1 MGCDDKLYQRRIRQG
16 ALIPGK
22 VDEEQFLILVEMS
35 SLRSEKMVEALL
47 EHLVHGKSRVSVC
60 EKYAV
65 ESRYFSTS
73 LNRLQRLS
81 YFAAQIAGYYG

>member
-1 MGCDDKLYQRRIRQG
+1 MGCGDKLYQRRIRQG

-35 SLRSEKMVEALL
+35 SLRSEKIIQALQ
-47 EHLVHGKSRVSVC
+47 EHLVYGKSRMTVC
-60 EKYAV
+60 EEHDV
-65 ESRYFSTS
+65 GSCHFSTS

-81 YFAAQIAGYYG
+81 YFAAQIAGCYG